1 MKQITWQFYVQSA
14 YASLKFF
21 SQALSSAMLR
31 HILLILANNGTFY
44 IRFIY
49 FEKATKLWEIPT
61 LDLSY
66 VVPVKFTV
74 EILQNVVAFSKYMNF
89 TTFHRNKFSGLQSIF
104 LNNIQK
110 CFSLYIWFQTLVGG
124 KQFIHQSQLGNLYLF
139 YMLNFERIDRT
150 IRIERIKCVSEISDD
165 FFISAIKRT
174 PKLWLYTYNVQLV
187 VLQ

>member
-74 EILQNVVAFSKYMNF
+74 EILQNVVAFSNITTLQPFIATNF
-89 TTFHRNKFSGLQSIF
+89 QVCNQYFWTIYKNVFHYTFDFKHWWVGNNSYIKVNLGIF
-104 LNNIQK
+104 T
-110 CFSLYIWFQTLVGG
+110 Y
-124 KQFIHQSQLGNLYLF
+124 FI
-139 YMLNFERIDRT
+139 
-150 IRIERIKCVSEISDD
+150 C
-165 FFISAIKRT
+165 
-174 PKLWLYTYNVQLV
+174 
-187 VLQ
+187 